1 MWSGSEAEKP
11 GCGMNAATV
20 FMQATA
26 DGAPCR
32 EGKYYEV
39 ELAVR
44 QDQIMRAL
52 KRKE

>member
-1 MWSGSEAEKP
+1 MRSSSAAEKP

-20 FMQATA
+20 FMQATT
-26 DGAPCR
+26 DGVPCR

-52 KRKE
+52 ERKE